1 MSVAI
6 VFIYVMV
13 IIDKIFIA
21 GVVGRVDVDNIN
33 FVSVGFFKK
42 F

>member
-13 IIDKIFIA
+13 IIEEIFIA
-21 GVVGRVDVDNIN
+21 GVIGRVDVDDID
-33 FVSVGFFKK
+33 FIAVGFFKK

>member
-13 IIDKIFIA
+13 IVEEIFIA